1 MTSPSIAFQSQMSS
15 DCQWRY
21 LDLSSACSVPRML
34 FSCAGCDAE
43 SDWGIGT
50 KDGEICSNSGV
61 WPVCPQTWQTYPY
74 SRGTHHCPGYGVCH
88 SAAVGGHRER
98 PDGIGLRVQPT
109 GHASAPPPPPPRC
122 GALTVCTEWLWSSL
136 RWRRDEV
143 RCPLGAGQWNHYP
156 IILFFGINQGKV
168 VPNPL
173 QGPKLQMF
181 TTGRKPCLNMCPTS
195 NGYIWCSCGDSLE
208 LLDIVSLKSLRK
220 LDALVVAIGGSETPR
235 GLRKGEVMVIMLM
248 ATNALGVWT
257 VTRRSTLLRL
267 WDAVTGAM
275 KASYNV
281 RWMWWCVLCMYMYS
295 VFNKLTNEANGT
307 LGN

>member
-1 MTSPSIAFQSQMSS
+1 MISPSIAFQSQMSS

-21 LDLSSACSVPRML
+21 LDLSSAWCVPRML

-61 WPVCPQTWQTYPY
+61 WPVCPQTWQTYPN

-143 RCPLGAGQWNHYP
+143 PCPLGAGQWDHYP
-156 IILFFGINQGKV
+156 LLGMNQGKV
-168 VPNPL
+168 VQPPAGTATADVHHWT
-173 QGPKLQMF
+173 QAMPKHVPHQQWLHLVQLWWLS
-181 TTGRKPCLNMCPTS
+181 GAAGHCEPQVPQ
-195 NGYIWCSCGDSLE
+195 E
-208 LLDIVSLKSLRK
+208 
-220 LDALVVAIGGSETPR
+220 LDALVVAIGGSETPG
-235 GLRKGEVMVIMLM
+235 GLRKGEVIMLM

-281 RWMWWCVLCMYMYS
+281 RWMWWCVLCMYMYGA
-295 VFNKLTNEANGT
+295 FKKLTNKANGT
-307 LGN
+307 WTLGN